1 MLDAPTRARLG
12 EWGGSGHDWLKE
24 AESSETESPGCTVR
38 LSLTHTHTH
47 THTQD
52 TLKIGQL
59 LQMLVPYVN
68 TRGVNIYG
76 NIYK

>member
-1 MLDAPTRARLG
+1 MSCLWAVLDAPTRARLA
-12 EWGGSGHDWLKE
+12 EGGRVERDRE
-24 AESSETESPGCTVR
+24 PG
-38 LSLTHTHTH
+38 LYGPALA
-47 THTQD
+47 QD